1 MNIRHTTLGLVA
13 AATGLIVTSGAMAAS
28 TVTVTGA
35 ARDVQTRSETI
46 SYEAAD
52 LNTAAGAEKLM
63 SRLGGAA
70 TNVCREPG
78 TIADNFE
85 DPGYRICRQNAM
97 EQAVEYIDRP
107 ELTAA
112 YEHRYP
118 RRSADVNAAL
128 ERQGST
134 RARTRVG

>member
-35 ARDVQTRSETI
+35 AHDVQTRSETI

-52 LNTAAGAEKLM
+52 LKTAAGAEKLM
-63 SRLGGAA
+63 SHLGSAA

-85 DPGYRICRQNAM
+85 DPGYRTCRQNAM
-97 EQAVEYIDRP
+97 EQAVVNIDRP

-118 RRSADVNAAL
+118 RRRTELKAAL
-128 ERQGST
+128 ERQASAPE
-134 RARTRVG
+134 RRSVG